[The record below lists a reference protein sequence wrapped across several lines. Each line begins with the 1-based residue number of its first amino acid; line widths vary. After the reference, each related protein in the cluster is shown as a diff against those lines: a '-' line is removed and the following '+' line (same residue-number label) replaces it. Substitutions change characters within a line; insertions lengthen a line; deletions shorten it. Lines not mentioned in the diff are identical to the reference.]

1 MRDVDPPP
9 QHPAQNPAQNPAE
22 HPAIRGDQLATPYAV
37 FVLSVLLAALLG
49 WLLHMGQAIMLP
61 IFAAVISVY
70 VLVSASEAMARV
82 PVLGRLPAF
91 ARRAIV
97 LLAFGGVLLAL
108 LGVVVT
114 TVNLLIAAAPTYQVN
129 LERLIGQISETFGLA
144 SAPDWQ
150 SIRAATLDRIQVMP
164 LINAVLVELGSLGGS
179 VVLVIVYAGFLMSE
193 RAGFH
198 RKLLAALP
206 KREHAERAEAI
217 VESVNER
224 IGDYLAIK
232 TLVNAILGAISFAV
246 LWAMGIDFPV
256 FWALFI
262 GLLNYIPYFG
272 SLVGV
277 AFPVALSA
285 LQFGQ
290 WSVTLGLAAMLTAAQ
305 AFVGNVLEPRVI
317 GNRVNLSPFV
327 VLVALSFW
335 SAIWGLAGAILA
347 VPLTSI
353 LAIVFSAFA
362 PTRPFAVLLSEDVHA
377 AEHDAIAEDEAAH
390 PRHRAGRGA

>member
-1 MRDVDPPP
+1 MRDVDPPSRQRAP
-9 QHPAQNPAQNPAE
+9 QRPE
-22 HPAIRGDQLATPYAV
+22 TRGNQLATRYAV
-37 FVLSVLLAALLG
+37 FVLSVLLATLIG
-49 WLLHMGQAIMLP
+49 WILHIGQTIMLP

-82 PVLGRLPAF
+82 PVLGRLPAI

-97 LLAFGGVLLAL
+97 LLAFGAVLLAL
-108 LGVVVT
+108 LGVVAT

-129 LERLIGQISETFGLA
+129 LERLIGQVSATFGFGD
-144 SAPDWQ
+144 APDWPT
-150 SIRAATLDRIQVMP
+150 IRAATFDRIQVLP
-164 LINAVLVELGSLGGS
+164 LINSALVELGSLGGS

-193 RAGFH
+193 RTGFR

-206 KREHAERAEAI
+206 THEHVHRAEAI
-217 VESVNER
+217 IESVNER

-232 TLVNAILGAISFAV
+232 TLVNVILAAMSFAV
-246 LWAMGIDFPV
+246 MWAMDVDFPV

-262 GLLNYIPYFG
+262 GMLNYIPYFG

-285 LQFGQ
+285 LQFG
-290 WSVTLGLAAMLTAAQ
+290 SLGTTLALAAMLTSAQ
-305 AFVGNVLEPRVI
+305 VFVGNVLEPRMI
-317 GNRVNLSPFV
+317 GSRVNLSPFV

-347 VPLTSI
+347 VPMTSI

-362 PTRPFAVLLSEDVHA
+362 PTRPFAVLLSEDVRA
-377 AEHDAIAEDEAAH
+377 AEHEAIVEDKAIAEDGVLGA
-390 PRHRAGRGA
+390 RAP